1 MPGLECGGSGK
12 RVGPAAM
19 LVRGPQDPASRCLR
33 KLWLDSKL
41 WLAILHLSVTS
52 RELIRHL
59 ESDGWRRVRVKGSH
73 HHFGHPTKK
82 GIVTV
87 RHRPETIQSYPQEH
101 RTAVRDEA
109 EVTDRG
115 RRNGVLGCTL
125 EGGPAHPRH
134 ISGLSGVRHLRR
146 SC

>member
-1 MPGLECGGSGK
+1 
-12 RVGPAAM
+12 M
-19 LVRGPQDPASRCLR
+19 LVHGPQDPASRCLR

-87 RHRPETIQSYPQEH
+87 RHPTRDYPIGTLKSIERQS
-101 RTAVRDEA
+101 
-109 EVTDRG
+109 G
-115 RRNGVLGCTL
+115 MK
-125 EGGPAHPRH
+125 
-134 ISGLSGVRHLRR
+134 LR
-146 SC
+146 